1 MVESG
6 YETTPLLLDSLSPP
20 TTSSGLS
27 RRGGPYSSNKNS
39 RQFRNNRSQVHP
51 LHQSMSRQ
59 PLSSSA
65 VPSTSYSSSVNSR
78 KSMYSGRQPFPS
90 AVSSYPSSSHTPSHQ
105 TISVPIYNK
114 LWQSAV
120 SLPHIICCFTSPDC
134 SPVCGLC
141 CCITCIR
148 TSEFGV
154 LEKFGK
160 FAKIL
165 HPGMHILQW
174 PMEREAGR
182 ISMRTKQLDINCE
195 TKSKD
200 HVFLRLHVSIQYQ
213 INSTHLFESFY
224 SMENPTRQLTTY
236 VHDIIRS
243 TLPHCLLDDIFLSQ
257 DSIALELHRHL
268 NSNMNQYGY
277 IIHHTLITKIWPN
290 DHVKASMNEMEASKR
305 EKEAM
310 PHKAEG
316 VRIQLVKEAEAMAER
331 AYLNGVGVSRERR
344 EIAMGMKDVAES
356 ISGSNHVVST
366 KGIMDLLLLTQYMDV
381 LTDLNGRSKDD
392 IEDDESGSSLFLT
405 HCPETV
411 SQLTATARE
420 CFGTATCD
428 TVDEEKLIDMN
439 L

>member
-1 MVESG
+1 
-6 YETTPLLLDSLSPP
+6 
-20 TTSSGLS
+20 
-27 RRGGPYSSNKNS
+27 
-39 RQFRNNRSQVHP
+39 
-51 LHQSMSRQ
+51 
-59 PLSSSA
+59 
-65 VPSTSYSSSVNSR
+65 
-78 KSMYSGRQPFPS
+78 
-90 AVSSYPSSSHTPSHQ
+90 
-105 TISVPIYNK
+105 
-114 LWQSAV
+114 
-120 SLPHIICCFTSPDC
+120 
-134 SPVCGLC
+134 
-141 CCITCIR
+141 
-148 TSEFGV
+148 
-154 LEKFGK
+154 
-160 FAKIL
+160 
-165 HPGMHILQW
+165 
-174 PMEREAGR
+174 MEREAGR

-236 VHDIIRS
+236 VHDVIRS
-243 TLPHCLLDDIFLSQ
+243 TLPQLELDDIFLSQ

-344 EIAMGMKDVAES
+344 EIAMGMKDVVSYEG
-356 ISGSNHVVST
+356 ISGSNHVV
-366 KGIMDLLLLTQYMDV
+366 IMDLLLLTQYMDV

-392 IEDDESGSSLFLT
+392 IENDESGSSLFLT